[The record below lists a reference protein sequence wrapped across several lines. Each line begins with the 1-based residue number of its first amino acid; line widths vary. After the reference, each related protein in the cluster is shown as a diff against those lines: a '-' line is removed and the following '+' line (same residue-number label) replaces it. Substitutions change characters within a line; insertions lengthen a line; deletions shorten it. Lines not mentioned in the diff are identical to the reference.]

1 MFWGQVFILTCK
13 YTDQCLSLVIDKKIH
28 LAPQLCLA
36 EDDNDEEEVAQDGDD
51 WVDAA
56 QLNEHLLWAA
66 IGGYHHQKLHV
77 VLTCLSQW
85 NK

>member
-51 WVDAA
+51 
-56 QLNEHLLWAA
+56 
-66 IGGYHHQKLHV
+66 
-77 VLTCLSQW
+77 
-85 NK
+85 